1 MPAAWFVG
9 GMTIPRHTPYDG
21 SAKLFQIGLKPLDPA
36 EWIDVDDQLTT
47 FLAEKERLIA
57 TECGEMF
64 VAEDGTEPAQAEVL
78 RLLAEHLPRRFPTAY
93 RRDGEAIEVT
103 GRRID
108 LRDDPP
114 LLTAARLVQEDLV
127 LMQRDA
133 GGWRLAA
140 GVVCFPSSWRLRD
153 KFGRPVEEIH
163 GPVPGFG
170 PGSRPAEL
178 INRMF
183 DNLRPEQPM
192 IRWNWSLYGDDLL
205 PHPLPSPTSRRY
217 GEGERADHVFLRTE
231 RQTLRKLPGSGAILF
246 TVRIGI
252 DPLEALER
260 HPSRGAIA
268 QALTRQLWELDDAQL
283 DYKGMTIE
291 RERLVRRFA
300 ELIG

>member
-9 GMTIPRHTPYDG
+9 GMDAPRHTPYDG
-21 SAKLFQIGLKPLDPA
+21 SSKLFQIGLKPLDPA
-36 EWIDVDDQLTT
+36 DWIDVDDR
-47 FLAEKERLIA
+47 LADYLDEKQRLIA
-57 TECGEMF
+57 ADLGEVF
-64 VAEDGTEPAQAEVL
+64 VAEAGAEPAQSEVL
-78 RLLAEHLPRRFPTAY
+78 RLLVGYLPERFPDIY
-93 RRDGEAIEVT
+93 RRDGGTMDAA
-103 GRRID
+103 GRRVD
-108 LRDDPP
+108 LADGPP

-127 LMQRDA
+127 VLQRDA
-133 GGWRLAA
+133 AGWRLTA
-140 GVVCFPSSWRLRD
+140 GVVCFPSSWRVRD

-183 DNLRPEQPM
+183 DNLRAERPM
-192 IRWNWSLYGDDLL
+192 IRWNWSLYGDAML

-217 GEGERADHVFLRTE
+217 GQGERADHVFLRTE
-231 RQTLRKLPGSGAILF
+231 RQTLRKLPETGAILF
-246 TVRIGI
+246 TVRIGV

-283 DYKGMTIE
+283 DYKGMTTE
-291 RERLVRRFA
+291 RERLVRRFT